1 MASKKR
7 SAYAKLLKRFG
18 KFAQSVHFKPVIM
31 EATGS
36 MGMTAREALKV
47 FSSEAKAKQIGPPKG
62 KSSWSAITYSEYWSQ
77 RISFAISQCN
87 AQAVL
92 NAIKKI
98 SYKQT
103 VAELTQSTGGTQ

>member
-1 MASKKR
+1 MTKTKIYFFSRASEGLDYR
-7 SAYAKLLKRFG
+7 ILSI
-18 KFAQSVHFKPVIM
+18 KFWNVFQTFVLGEIRV
-31 EATGS
+31 
-36 MGMTAREALKV
+36 LKV

>member
-1 MASKKR
+1 MIQQKHGSQEYNL
-7 SAYAKLLKRFG
+7 SAVLRRRLADVS
-18 KFAQSVHFKPVIM
+18 QSDGAVSLEYLRGHVQSLG
-31 EATGS
+31 ES
-36 MGMTAREALKV
+36 V
-47 FSSEAKAKQIGPPKG
+47 AKAKQIGPPKG

-92 NAIKKI
+92 NAVKKLTH
-98 SYKQT
+98 KQT